1 MNSSRASL
9 LAAAL
14 LAALSWTA
22 AAGAPSFSSLLSEA
36 GLRYSGENKFT
47 ADKNYRRGD
56 WKGTRPAF
64 WTLSAGAGK
73 TRLRLELT
81 RNVTRAQAEKTMAE
95 RFYRVEALY
104 SGGAAYPGMVTTE
117 FEVPKE
123 LRPVALKAGAQ
134 GNKALELAATA
145 NLTYGAGSEDL
156 VSYRA
161 VMGYLYCEGSSL
173 LAQVEL
179 FMPAKNFK
187 PEAALSEFSA
197 LNCAAPGAATAE
209 KGTGQFASD
218 AATR

>member
-1 MNSSRASL
+1 L
-9 LAAAL
+9 LAAGL
-14 LAALSWTA
+14 LAAFYGLA
-22 AAGAPSFSSLLSEA
+22 AAGAPAFSSLLSEA
-36 GLRYSGENKFT
+36 GLRYSGGRKFA

-56 WKGTRPAF
+56 WKGQRPAF
-64 WTLSAGAGK
+64 WTLSAAADGA
-73 TRLRLELT
+73 RLRLELT

-145 NLTYGAGSEDL
+145 NLTYGAGSDDL

-161 VMGYLYCEGSSL
+161 VMGYLYCEDSSL
-173 LAQVEL
+173 LAQAEL
-179 FMPAKNFK
+179 FLPKAGFTR
-187 PEAALSEFSA
+187 EAALTEFSSLSCSEA
-197 LNCAAPGAATAE
+197 
-209 KGTGQFASD
+209 KK
-218 AATR
+218 